1 MLTENHKTLSRQRE
15 ILTVRERLLER
26 LKRTGEA
33 TETTIQEIDQDT
45 MKELAKICPAALAP
59 VLVRPSGWS
68 RENSYFAG
76 YLIGATPGGGLRL
89 LRIDKTWHITRIKGC
104 ADVIK
109 VKSKHDLETHREI
122 VELQKQCDTKIMDLV
137 EKCHTHLAKDS
148 PDPKSR
154 KQTVKNS

>member
-1 MLTENHKTLSRQRE
+1 MLTQNHKTLSRQRE
-15 ILTVRERLLER
+15 ILTIRERLLER
-26 LKRTGEA
+26 LERSKEA
-33 TETTIQEIDQDT
+33 TPEAVESIDLDT
-45 MKELAKICPAALAP
+45 MKELSKICPAALLP

-68 RENSYFAG
+68 RENSYFAA

-89 LRIDKTWHITRIKGC
+89 LRIDKTWHITRIKSC

-109 VKSKHDLETHREI
+109 LKKQDFEVHKQI
-122 VELQKQCDTKIMDLV
+122 VELQKQCDSLTMDIV

-154 KQTVKNS
+154 KQTVKSS